1 MSGQQGREVV
11 IVEAVRTPVGRGHL
25 EKGYYKDT
33 HPADLLGKTYTEV
46 LDRAGVDASEVE
58 DVIAGCVQQFGEQG
72 FNVARNAWLQEGL
85 PIEAAGTTVDRQ
97 CGSAQQAV
105 NFGAALIAAGIHDVV
120 IGSGVEHMGHLPFA
134 AGMKTQQ
141 EFGGAFTAKL
151 MEKHNIVGQ
160 GLGAEMIADQWEIPR
175 SELDELALR
184 SHQLAAKATEEG
196 KFEREIVPFQVNGD
210 TYVADQGIRPDTS
223 LEALASLKPVFKED
237 GRITAG
243 NSSQISDG
251 AAAVLLM
258 SREKADQLGLRPRAK
273 IVDQTTVGCDPV
285 KMLEGPIPAT
295 AKILQRNGIAMS
307 DIDFVEI
314 NEAFAPVVAAWARE
328 HSPDMDRVNPRGGA
342 MAIGH
347 PLGST
352 GARLLTTLLHE
363 LEDEDKELGLVTMCC
378 GGGLGTATLI
388 QRV

>member
-1 MSGQQGREVV
+1 
-11 IVEAVRTPVGRGHL
+11 
-25 EKGYYKDT
+25 
-33 HPADLLGKTYTEV
+33 
-46 LDRAGVDASEVE
+46 
-58 DVIAGCVQQFGEQG
+58 VQQFGEQG

-85 PIEAAGTTVDRQ
+85 PIEAAASTVDRQ

-105 NFGAALIAAGIHDVV
+105 NFGAALIAAGVHDVV
-120 IGSGVEHMGHLPFA
+120 IGSGVEHMGHLPFS

-141 EFGGAFTAKL
+141 EFGSAFTPQL
-151 MEKHNIVGQ
+151 MEKHNLVGQ

-196 KFEREIVPFQVNGD
+196 RFERETMPFKVNGS

-223 LEALASLKPVFKED
+223 LEALAALKPVFKED

-258 SREKADQLGLRPRAK
+258 SREKADELGLRPRAK
-273 IVDQTTVGCDPV
+273 IVDQTTVGVDPV
-285 KMLEGPIPAT
+285 TMLTGPIPAT
-295 AKILQRNGIAMS
+295 QKILDRNSMTIG
-307 DIDFVEI
+307 DIDVVEI

-328 HSPDMDRVNPRGGA
+328 HKPDMDRVNPRGGA
-342 MAIGH
+342 MALGH

-378 GGGLGTATLI
+378 GGGLGTATLV

>member
-1 MSGQQGREVV
+1 MSQQGREVV
-11 IVEAVRTPVGRGHL
+11 IVEAVRTPIGRGHA

-33 HPADLLGKTYTEV
+33 HPNELLGRCYTEV

-85 PIEAAGTTVDRQ
+85 PIEAAASTVDRQ

-105 NFGAALIAAGIHDVV
+105 NFGAALIASGVHDVV

-141 EFGGAFTAKL
+141 EFGSAFTPQL
-151 MEKHNIVGQ
+151 MEKHNLVGQ

-196 KFEREIVPFQVNGD
+196 RFERETMPFKVNGS

-223 LEALASLKPVFKED
+223 LEALAALKPVFKED

-258 SREKADQLGLRPRAK
+258 SREKADELGLRARAK
-273 IVDQTTVGCDPV
+273 IVDQTTVGVDPV
-285 KMLEGPIPAT
+285 TMLTGPIPAT
-295 AKILQRNGIAMS
+295 GKILDRNSMS
-307 DIDFVEI
+307 IGDIDFVEI
-314 NEAFAPVVAAWARE
+314 NEAFAPVVAAWKRE
-328 HSPDMDRVNPRGGA
+328 HKPDMDRVNPRGGA
-342 MAIGH
+342 MALGH